1 MRVVATAPNRQQAA
15 RCGVP
20 VPRDLLHPELVLPG
34 RVHHSRIRRKCQ
46 CAQMLRLVVVP
57 LQCVTVGQMQHK
69 IGDESFLKCCLLGW
83 CCAICTRTINRGNV
97 YVCGQFPPHVVC
109 AAFTHSRVLSTCS
122 PQPQE
127 AGRRRQPGGGSD
139 HHLVLPVLR
148 HLPGGP
154 RPRPVGA
161 HPVLQPRWLLRP
173 AEARSRPV
181 EVSALASAQG
191 PCVGAG
197 LVLRPCRHRTG
208 SWRVG
213 SAACLGMVLLT
224 RGHSHFV

>member
-1 MRVVATAPNRQQAA
+1 MPMCSNVAPCCRPLPVRDCGPDAAQDRRRVV
-15 RCGVP
+15 
-20 VPRDLLHPELVLPG
+20 PEVLPAGLVLRYLHAHHQPRQ
-34 RVHHSRIRRKCQ
+34 RVRVQAVS
-46 CAQMLRLVVVP
+46 
-57 LQCVTVGQMQHK
+57 
-69 IGDESFLKCCLLGW
+69 
-83 CCAICTRTINRGNV
+83 
-97 YVCGQFPPHVVC
+97 PPHVVC
-109 AAFTHSRVLSTCS
+109 AAFTHSRVLVTCS

-154 RPRPVGA
+154 CPRPVGA

-181 EVSALASAQG
+181 EVSTLASAQG

-213 SAACLGMVLLT
+213 SAACLGMAVLI
-224 RGHSHFV
+224 RGHSHLCSMCVVNEHNAMPHLYNTTSHPPMPCRACYALATPVSNHT